1 MEAIVW
7 KLSSF
12 EELSNRELYE
22 ILKLRSEVFV
32 VEQNCVYLDADGLDY
47 DCLHFC
53 GYENNQLQAYVRIL
67 APGVSYDNPSIGRVL
82 SRRSARRTG
91 IGIELMKR
99 AIPICLKQ
107 FSATEIDISAQVYL
121 IRFYSN
127 LGFKILGET
136 YLEDDIP
143 HIKMRY
149 VQ

>member
-1 MEAIVW
+1 MEDIIW

-12 EELSNRELYE
+12 DELSNKEIYE

-47 DCLHFC
+47 VSFHFC
-53 GYENNQLQAYVRIL
+53 GYQNDQLQAYVRIL
-67 APGVSYDNPSIGRVL
+67 PPGISYDNPSIGRVL
-82 SRRSARRTG
+82 SRKSARRTG

-99 AIPICLKQ
+99 AIPLCLKQ
-107 FSATEIDISAQVYL
+107 FSAIEIDISAQVYL
-121 IRFYSN
+121 IKFYSN
-127 LGFKILGET
+127 LGFNMLGET

-149 VQ
+149 VH

>member
-12 EELSNRELYE
+12 EELTNKELYE

-32 VEQNCVYLDADGLDY
+32 VEQNCVYLDTDSLDY
-47 DCLHFC
+47 VSYHFC
-53 GYENNQLQAYVRIL
+53 GYTNDQLQAYVRL
-67 APGVSYDNPSIGRVL
+67 LPPGISYDNASIGRVL
-82 SRRSARRTG
+82 SRKSARRTG

-99 AIPICLKQ
+99 AILLCLKQ
-107 FSATEIDISAQVYL
+107 FSVNEIDISAQVYL
-121 IRFYSN
+121 IKFYTD
-127 LGFKILGET
+127 LGFETLGEN